1 MEASISEN
9 TVQES
14 LANRYNLIHGAGSSD
29 AFQKAFD
36 FQSADLI
43 RKLNCYPYYQTIDQ
57 NEGPEAI
64 INGEKCIMLGSNNYL
79 GLTIDSRV
87 RNAAIDALS
96 QYGPSLTGSRLLNGT
111 HKLHEQLEEELAQ
124 FLNKEA
130 ALVFTT
136 GYQANIGVTTALVGK
151 NDYLIMDRFN
161 HASITDGAGLAK
173 GHRAYYDHNDME
185 SLENTL
191 RTIPADAGKIIMI
204 DGVFSMEGD
213 LADLPSI
220 TKLAKQYNAR
230 VIVDDAHGVG
240 VIGEAGRGTANHFG
254 LEDETDLIVGTFS
267 KALASVGGFVAG
279 DKKVIDFIRHFG
291 RSILFSASLPP
302 ASVAAAL
309 EALRIMQLEPQRV
322 DRLNENAAYMRD
334 KLTEL
339 GFDIGHTTTPIVP
352 IIVGEDMKALMLWRD
367 LLDSGV
373 YVNSVIY
380 PAVAKNQ
387 ALLRTSYTSEHT
399 REQLDQALEV
409 FLKMKNKH
417 NF

>member
-1 MEASISEN
+1 MEASITE
-9 TVQES
+9 TAVQES
-14 LANRYNLIHGAGSSD
+14 IANRYNLIHGAGASD

-36 FQSADLI
+36 FNSADLA
-43 RKLNCYPYYQTIDQ
+43 RQMNCYPYYQTIDQ
-57 NEGPEAI
+57 NEGPQAI
-64 INGEKCIMLGSNNYL
+64 IDGKTCIMLGSNNYL
-79 GLTIDSRV
+79 GLTIDQRV
-87 RNAAIDALS
+87 REAGISALKNF
-96 QYGPSLTGSRLLNGT
+96 GPSLTGSRLLNGT
-111 HKLHEQLEEELAQ
+111 HKLHEQLEDELAK

-173 GHRAYYDHNDME
+173 GHKVYYEHNDMQ
-185 SLENTL
+185 SLEKTL
-191 RTIPADAGKIIMI
+191 QSIPHDAGKIIMI

-220 TKLAKQYNAR
+220 TKLARKYNAR

-240 VIGEAGRGTANHFG
+240 VVGEAGRGTANHFN
-254 LEDETDLIVGTFS
+254 LENETDLIVGTFS

-302 ASVAAAL
+302 ASVASAL
-309 EALRIMQLEPQRV
+309 EALRIMQIEPERV
-322 DRLNENAAYMRD
+322 SRLSNNAEYMREQ
-334 KLTEL
+334 LQQL
-339 GFDIGHTTTPIVP
+339 GFNIGHTTTPIIP
-352 IIVGEDMKALMLWRD
+352 IIVGNDMKALMLWRD
-367 LLDSGV
+367 LLNAGV

-399 REQLDQALEV
+399 KEHLDKALEI
-409 FLKMKNKH
+409 FSKMKSKH